1 MSNNPVLK
9 LWYKIFDKNKYQ
21 NFKYKAALADRVK
34 YYNTQIYDK
43 ILVIQKKIE
52 NNTELTFLHSGH
64 LGDIVYSLPVIK
76 ELSKNHI
83 CNLYIQINKP
93 MTAYYQNHPS
103 DNVFLDKRIV
113 NLLLPLLRNQTFLN
127 STNFCFWKNNFY
139 YPQM

>member
-43 ILVIQKKIE
+43 ILEIQKKIE
-52 NNTELTFLHSGH
+52 NNKELSFLHSGH

-76 ELSKNHI
+76 ELSKNHN

-93 MTAYYQNHPS
+93 MTAYYQNH
-103 DNVFLDKRIV
+103 FEK
-113 NLLLPLLRNQTFLN
+113 FFG
-127 STNFCFWKNNFY
+127 NFNKF
-139 YPQM
+139 